1 MRDSIPVLPLSD
13 PDYWQNPYPV
23 LRALREQ
30 HRVAQNEEGHV
41 VPLHWQD
48 AAWAVKGTD
57 FIAEGIEVL
66 ERRGFKPG
74 DPLHTWRSH
83 AIGVK
88 EGDDHRR
95 VRSQATSALSKRNMD
110 GLRPLIR
117 KHAHALL
124 DRALGTG
131 AGELDVHRD
140 YASPLPRLVMMDFLG
155 ITGDELSS
163 SFASMSRVNIVDC
176 FGPRVT
182 PELRA
187 AANDAIQKSMDHVAR
202 LYEKRRQEPRDDLLT
217 HLVQAKDEGGE
228 LSHGELITLFSTIFG
243 SGASTTSVLAS
254 GILELARQ
262 PEQAALFRSDPE
274 RWKRG
279 ACEET
284 LRYRP
289 AIIYVGQKSAVA
301 QEAFGLAFE
310 KDEPIAVAL
319 GPRQPGSRALGG
331 SRALRPPPRP
341 GRHVAHVRHGGTLL
355 PGARHGAG
363 DPRGGPRLLRR
374 ALRRA
379 LAGER
384 AALDPVRDGEQA
396 RPVARALRRPL
407 LTSSN
412 RSDGSGRRSR
422 PRPSARSAAAPHADA
437 PRDSRRSRGGSC

>member
-13 PDYWQNPYPV
+13 PDYWQDPYPV

-88 EGDDHRR
+88 EGEDHRR
-95 VRSQATSALSKRNMD
+95 VRSHATSALSKRNMD

-131 AGELDVHRD
+131 TGELDVHRD

-217 HLVQAKDEGGE
+217 HLVQAKDVEGE

-254 GILELARQ
+254 GILELARH

-319 GPRQPGSRALGG
+319 GPANR
-331 SRALRPPPRP
+331 
-341 GRHVAHVRHGGTLL
+341 
-355 PGARHGAG
+355 
-363 DPRGGPRLLRR
+363 DPERWDDPERFDLRR
-374 ALRRA
+374 DPAVMSLTFGMGAHFCLGHAMARATLEEA
-379 LAGER
+379 LACF
-384 AALDPVRDGEQA
+384 VEQ
-396 RPVARALRRPL
+396 
-407 LTSSN
+407 
-412 RSDGSGRRSR
+412 
-422 PRPSARSAAAPHADA
+422 
-437 PRDSRRSRGGSC
+437 

>member
-319 GPRQPGSRALGG
+319 GPANRDPARWEDPERFDLRRDPAVMSLTFGMGAHFCLGHAMARATLEE
-331 SRALRPPPRP
+331 ALACFVERCDELSLANEPRWIP
-341 GRHVAHVRHGGTLL
+341 FVMENKL
-355 PGARHGAG
+355 
-363 DPRGGPRLLRR
+363 DRLLVRF
-374 ALRRA
+374 
-379 LAGER
+379 AG
-384 AALDPVRDGEQA
+384 
-396 RPVARALRRPL
+396 
-407 LTSSN
+407 
-412 RSDGSGRRSR
+412 RS
-422 PRPSARSAAAPHADA
+422 
-437 PRDSRRSRGGSC
+437 

>member
-1 MRDSIPVLPLSD
+1 MRESIPVLPLSD
-13 PDYWQNPYPV
+13 PDYWQDPYPV
-23 LRALREQ
+23 LRALREK

-88 EGDDHRR
+88 EGEDHRR
-95 VRSQATSALSKRNMD
+95 VRSLATSALSKRNMD

-124 DRALGTG
+124 DRVEG

-155 ITGDELSS
+155 IGGDELSS

-187 AANDAIQKSMDHVAR
+187 AANEAIQKSMDHVAR
-202 LYEKRRQEPRDDLLT
+202 LYEKRRAEPRDDLLT
-217 HLVQAKDEGGE
+217 HLVQAKDVAGE

-254 GILELARQ
+254 GLLELARH
-262 PEQAALFRSDPE
+262 PDQAALFRSDPE

-279 ACEET
+279 VCEET

-319 GPRQPGSRALGG
+319 GPANRDPARWEDPERFDIRRDPGVMSLTFGMGAHFCLGHAMARATLEEALACFVERCDAIALANEPRWIPFVMENKLDRLILRFTG
-331 SRALRPPPRP
+331 RA
-341 GRHVAHVRHGGTLL
+341 G
-355 PGARHGAG
+355 GAG
-363 DPRGGPRLLRR
+363 P
-374 ALRRA
+374 A
-379 LAGER
+379 
-384 AALDPVRDGEQA
+384 
-396 RPVARALRRPL
+396 
-407 LTSSN
+407 T
-412 RSDGSGRRSR
+412 
-422 PRPSARSAAAPHADA
+422 APA
-437 PRDSRRSRGGSC
+437 

>member
-13 PDYWQNPYPV
+13 PDYWQDPYPV

-254 GILELARQ
+254 GILELARH

-319 GPRQPGSRALGG
+319 GPANRDPARWEDPERFDLRRDPAVMSLTFGMGAHFCLGHAMARATLEE
-331 SRALRPPPRP
+331 ALACFVERCDELSLANEPRWIP
-341 GRHVAHVRHGGTLL
+341 FVMENKL
-355 PGARHGAG
+355 
-363 DPRGGPRLLRR
+363 DRLLVRFE
-374 ALRRA
+374 
-379 LAGER
+379 AG
-384 AALDPVRDGEQA
+384 
-396 RPVARALRRPL
+396 
-407 LTSSN
+407 S
-412 RSDGSGRRSR
+412 
-422 PRPSARSAAAPHADA
+422 
-437 PRDSRRSRGGSC
+437 

>member
-66 ERRGFKPG
+66 ERRG
-74 DPLHTWRSH
+74 WRSH

-319 GPRQPGSRALGG
+319 GPANRDPARWEDPERFDLRRDPAVMSLTFGMGAHFCLGHAMARATLEE
-331 SRALRPPPRP
+331 ALACFVERCDELSLANEPRWIP
-341 GRHVAHVRHGGTLL
+341 FVMENKL
-355 PGARHGAG
+355 
-363 DPRGGPRLLRR
+363 DRLLVRF
-374 ALRRA
+374 
-379 LAGER
+379 AG
-384 AALDPVRDGEQA
+384 
-396 RPVARALRRPL
+396 
-407 LTSSN
+407 
-412 RSDGSGRRSR
+412 RS
-422 PRPSARSAAAPHADA
+422 
-437 PRDSRRSRGGSC
+437 